1 MKLRMISL
9 ARIRPIIRKELRQI
23 SRDRR
28 SLGVLLGVPAAMLIF
43 FGYALNYDVKH
54 VPLAIYDQD
63 RTTTSRELTDG
74 FLHTEYFDKIATLTN
89 DRQIDTMLVQQ
100 IARAVLVIPVN
111 FERDLRANR
120 SVEVQVIVD
129 GSNAT
134 NATAA
139 AGYLQAMAQDYST
152 KITLQAL
159 ARNGL
164 GKPELPIDYRSRV
177 WYNPELTSPKFL
189 VPGLIGF
196 ILMISTVIST
206 SLSIVREREKGT
218 MEQIIVSP
226 IHPMELIIGKTMP
239 YVAISLLS
247 TSLILLTGYGLF
259 DVVVR
264 GSIVL
269 LILESLIFIFCG
281 LGLGLWVSS
290 VSERQEDAF
299 QLATLVSLLPTF
311 MLSGFTFPIRNMPV
325 VIQAITY
332 INPAR
337 YFLSILRALILRGV
351 GLEVFW
357 QETLFMVIFALAITA
372 ISWNKM
378 KKLF

>member
-1 MKLRMISL
+1 MISR

-23 SRDRR
+23 LRDRR
-28 SLGVLLGVPAAMLIF
+28 SLGVLLAIPAVMLIL

-54 VPLAIYDQD
+54 VPLAIFDQD

-74 FLHTEYFDKIATLTN
+74 FLHTEYFDKVATLTSE
-89 DRQIDTMLVQQ
+89 RQIDTMLVKQ

-111 FERDLRANR
+111 FEKDLRANH
-120 SVEVQVIVD
+120 SVEVQVVVD

-152 KITLQAL
+152 KITLDAL
-159 ARNGL
+159 SHSGF
-164 GKPELPIDYRSRV
+164 GKPALPIDYRARI

-239 YVAISLLS
+239 YVVISLIS
-247 TSLILLTGYGLF
+247 TTLILFTGYLLF
-259 DVVVR
+259 DVVIR
-264 GSIVL
+264 GSIIL
-269 LILESLIFIFCG
+269 LFLESLLFIFCG

-290 VSERQEDAF
+290 ISDRQESAF
-299 QLATLVSLLPTF
+299 QLATLVSILPTF
-311 MLSGFTFPIRNMPV
+311 MLSGFAFPIRNMPV

-337 YFLSILRALILRGV
+337 YFLWILRAIILRGA

-357 QETLFMVIFALAITA
+357 LQTLFMLIFASAIIT

>member
-1 MKLRMISL
+1 MISFR
-9 ARIRPIIRKELRQI
+9 RIRPIIRKELRQI
-23 SRDRR
+23 ARDRR
-28 SLGVLLGVPAAMLIF
+28 SLGVLLGVPAGMLIF

-63 RTTTSRELTDG
+63 KTTTSRELTDG
-74 FLHTEYFDKIATLTN
+74 FLHTEYFDKVATLTS
-89 DRQIDTMLVQQ
+89 DRQIDTMLVRQ
-100 IARAVLVIPVN
+100 IARAVLVIPVD
-111 FERDLRANR
+111 FEKDIQANR

-164 GKPELPIDYRSRV
+164 SKVELPIDYRARV

-196 ILMISTVIST
+196 ILMISTVVST

-239 YVAISLLS
+239 YVVISLIS
-247 TSLILLTGYGLF
+247 TSLILFTGYLLF
-259 DVVVR
+259 DVVIR
-264 GSIVL
+264 GSIWL
-269 LILESLIFIFCG
+269 LFLESLIFIFCG

-290 VSERQEDAF
+290 ISERQEDAF

-311 MLSGFTFPIRNMPV
+311 MLSGFSFPIRNMPV

-337 YFLSILRALILRGV
+337 YFLSILRGIILRGA
-351 GLEVFW
+351 GIAIFW
-357 QETLFMVIFALAITA
+357 EETLFMILFALAITT

>member
-1 MKLRMISL
+1 VIST
-9 ARIRPIIRKELRQI
+9 ARIRPIIRKEFRQI
-23 SRDRR
+23 LRDRR
-28 SLGVLLGVPAAMLIF
+28 SLGVLLAIPAVMLIL

-54 VPLAIYDQD
+54 VPLAIFDQD

-74 FLHTEYFDKIATLTN
+74 FLHTEYFDKVATLTSE
-89 DRQIDTMLVQQ
+89 RQIDTMLVKQ

-111 FERDLRANR
+111 FEKDLRDNH
-120 SVEVQVIVD
+120 SVEVQVVVD

-152 KITLQAL
+152 KITLDAL
-159 ARNGL
+159 SHSGF
-164 GKPELPIDYRSRV
+164 GKPALPIDYRARI

-239 YVAISLLS
+239 YVVISLIS
-247 TSLILLTGYGLF
+247 TLLILFTGYLLF
-259 DVVVR
+259 DVVIR
-264 GSIVL
+264 GSIIL
-269 LILESLIFIFCG
+269 LFMESLLFIFCG

-290 VSERQEDAF
+290 VSDRQESAF
-299 QLATLVSLLPTF
+299 QLATLVSILPTF
-311 MLSGFTFPIRNMPV
+311 MLSGFAFPIRNMPV

-337 YFLSILRALILRGV
+337 YFLWILRAIILRGA

-357 QETLFMVIFALAITA
+357 LQTLFMVIFASAIIA

>member
-1 MKLRMISL
+1 MISFR
-9 ARIRPIIRKELRQI
+9 RIRPIIRKELRQI
-23 SRDRR
+23 ARDRR
-28 SLGVLLGVPAAMLIF
+28 SLGVLLGVPAGMLIF

-63 RTTTSRELTDG
+63 KTTTSRELTDG
-74 FLHTEYFDKIATLTN
+74 FLHTEYFDKVATLTN
-89 DRQIDTMLVQQ
+89 DRQIDTMLVRQ

-111 FERDLRANR
+111 FEKDIQANR

-164 GKPELPIDYRSRV
+164 SKVELPIDYRARV

-196 ILMISTVIST
+196 ILMISTVVST

-239 YVAISLLS
+239 YVVISLIS
-247 TSLILLTGYGLF
+247 TSLILFTGYLLF
-259 DVVVR
+259 DVVIR
-264 GSIVL
+264 GSIWL
-269 LILESLIFIFCG
+269 LFLESLIFIFCG

-290 VSERQEDAF
+290 ISERQEDAF

-311 MLSGFTFPIRNMPV
+311 MLSGFSFPIRNMPV

-337 YFLSILRALILRGV
+337 YFLSILRGIILRGA
-351 GLEVFW
+351 GIAIFW
-357 QETLFMVIFALAITA
+357 EETLFMILFALAITI

>member
-1 MKLRMISL
+1 MISR
-9 ARIRPIIRKELRQI
+9 ARIRPIVRKELRQI
-23 SRDRR
+23 VRDKR
-28 SLGVLLGVPAAMLIF
+28 SLGVLLGVPAVMLIF

-63 RTTTSRELTDG
+63 GTTTSRELTDG
-74 FLHTEYFDKIATLTN
+74 FLHTEYFDNVATLTN
-89 DRQIDTMLVQQ
+89 DRQIDTMLVKQ

-159 ARNGL
+159 ARNGFAQ
-164 GKPELPIDYRSRV
+164 PELPIDYRARV

-218 MEQIIVSP
+218 IEQIIVSP

-239 YVAISLLS
+239 YVVISLIS
-247 TSLILLTGYGLF
+247 TTLILFTAYLLF
-259 DVVVR
+259 DVVIR
-264 GSIVL
+264 GSIIL
-269 LILESLIFIFCG
+269 LFVESLIFIFCG

-357 QETLFMVIFALAITA
+357 QETLFMMIFALAITM

>member
-1 MKLRMISL
+1 MISR

-23 SRDRR
+23 LRDRR
-28 SLGVLLGVPAAMLIF
+28 SLGVLLAIPAVMLIL

-54 VPLAIYDQD
+54 VPLAIFDQD

-74 FLHTEYFDKIATLTN
+74 FLHTEYFDKVATLTN
-89 DRQIDTMLVQQ
+89 ERQIDTMLVKQ

-111 FERDLRANR
+111 FEKDLRANH
-120 SVEVQVIVD
+120 SVEVQVVVD

-152 KITLQAL
+152 KITLDAL
-159 ARNGL
+159 SHSGF
-164 GKPELPIDYRSRV
+164 GKPALPIEYRARI

-239 YVAISLLS
+239 YVVISLIS
-247 TSLILLTGYGLF
+247 TTLILFTGYLLF
-259 DVVVR
+259 DVVIR
-264 GSIVL
+264 GSIIL
-269 LILESLIFIFCG
+269 LFLESLLFIFCG

-290 VSERQEDAF
+290 ISDRQESAF
-299 QLATLVSLLPTF
+299 QLATLVSILPTF
-311 MLSGFTFPIRNMPV
+311 MLSGFAFPIRNMPV

-337 YFLSILRALILRGV
+337 YFLWILRAIILRGA

-357 QETLFMVIFALAITA
+357 LQTLFMLIFASAIIT

>member
-1 MKLRMISL
+1 MISR

-23 SRDRR
+23 LRDRR
-28 SLGVLLGVPAAMLIF
+28 SLGVLLAIPAVMLIL
-43 FGYALNYDVKH
+43 FGYALNYDVRH
-54 VPLAIYDQD
+54 VPLAIFDQD

-74 FLHTEYFDKIATLTN
+74 FLHTEYFDRVATLTSE
-89 DRQIDTMLVQQ
+89 RQIDTMLIQQ

-111 FERDLRANR
+111 FEKDLRANR
-120 SVEVQVIVD
+120 AVKVQVVVD

-152 KITLQAL
+152 KITLEAL
-159 ARNGL
+159 ARNGVS
-164 GKPELPIDYRSRV
+164 KPALPIDYRARI

-239 YVAISLLS
+239 YVVISLIS
-247 TSLILLTGYGLF
+247 TTLILFTGYLLF
-259 DVVVR
+259 DVVIR

-269 LILESLIFIFCG
+269 LFVESLIFIFCG

-290 VSERQEDAF
+290 ISDKQESAF
-299 QLATLVSLLPTF
+299 QLATLVSILPTF
-311 MLSGFTFPIRNMPV
+311 MLSGFAFPIRNMPV
-325 VIQAITY
+325 FIQAITY

-337 YFLSILRALILRGV
+337 YFLWILRAIILRGA
-351 GLEVFW
+351 GLDVFW
-357 QETLFMVIFALAITA
+357 QQTLFMVIFATAITT

>member
-1 MKLRMISL
+1 MISS

-23 SRDRR
+23 LRDRR
-28 SLGVLLGVPAAMLIF
+28 SLGVLLAIPAVMLIL

-54 VPLAIYDQD
+54 VPLAIFDQD

-74 FLHTEYFDKIATLTN
+74 FLHTEYFDKVATLTSE
-89 DRQIDTMLVQQ
+89 RQIDTMLVKQ

-111 FERDLRANR
+111 FEKDLRANH
-120 SVEVQVIVD
+120 SVEVQVVVD

-152 KITLQAL
+152 KITLDAL
-159 ARNGL
+159 SHSGF
-164 GKPELPIDYRSRV
+164 GKPALPIDYRARI

-239 YVAISLLS
+239 YVVISLIS
-247 TSLILLTGYGLF
+247 TSLILFTGYLLF
-259 DVVVR
+259 DVVIR
-264 GSIVL
+264 GSIIL
-269 LILESLIFIFCG
+269 LFLESLLFIFCG

-290 VSERQEDAF
+290 VSDRQESAF
-299 QLATLVSLLPTF
+299 QLATLVSILPTF
-311 MLSGFTFPIRNMPV
+311 MLSGFAFPIRNMPI

-337 YFLSILRALILRGV
+337 YFLWILRAIILRGA

-357 QETLFMVIFALAITA
+357 LQTLFMLIFASAIIA

>member
-1 MKLRMISL
+1 MISRS
-9 ARIRPIIRKELRQI
+9 RIRPVIRKELRQI
-23 SRDRR
+23 IRDRR

-43 FGYALNYDVKH
+43 FGFALNYDVKH

-74 FLHTEYFDKIATLTN
+74 FLHTEYFDKVAILSN

-100 IARAVLVIPVN
+100 IARAVLVIPVD
-111 FERDLRANR
+111 FEKDLRANH

-164 GKPELPIDYRSRV
+164 GKPELPVDYRARV

-196 ILMISTVIST
+196 ILMISTVVST

-239 YVAISLLS
+239 YVVISLIS
-247 TSLILLTGYGLF
+247 TTLVLFTGYLLF
-259 DVVVR
+259 DVVIR
-264 GSIVL
+264 GSIIL
-269 LILESLIFIFCG
+269 LYFESLIFIFCG

-290 VSERQEDAF
+290 VSERQEEAF

-325 VIQAITY
+325 EIQAITY

-337 YFLSILRALILRGV
+337 YFLWILRAIILRGA
-351 GLEVFW
+351 GIEVFW
-357 QETLFMVIFALAITA
+357 QETLFMLVFALAITT

>member
-1 MKLRMISL
+1 MISR

-23 SRDRR
+23 LRDRR
-28 SLGVLLGVPAAMLIF
+28 SLGVLLAVPAVMLIL

-54 VPLAIYDQD
+54 VPFAIFDQD
-63 RTTTSRELTDG
+63 RTMTSRELTDG
-74 FLHTEYFDKIATLTN
+74 FLHTEYFDKVATLTSE
-89 DRQIDTMLVQQ
+89 RQIDTMLVKQ

-111 FERDLRANR
+111 FEKDLRANH
-120 SVEVQVIVD
+120 SVEVQVVVD

-152 KITLQAL
+152 KITLDAL
-159 ARNGL
+159 SHSGF
-164 GKPELPIDYRSRV
+164 GKPALPIDYRARI

-239 YVAISLLS
+239 YVVISLIS
-247 TSLILLTGYGLF
+247 TSLILFTGYLLF
-259 DVVVR
+259 DVVIR
-264 GSIVL
+264 GSIIL
-269 LILESLIFIFCG
+269 LFLESLLFIFCG

-290 VSERQEDAF
+290 VSDRQESAF
-299 QLATLVSLLPTF
+299 QLATLVSILPTF
-311 MLSGFTFPIRNMPV
+311 MLSGFAFPIRNMPV

-337 YFLSILRALILRGV
+337 YFLWILRAIILRGA

-357 QETLFMVIFALAITA
+357 LQTLFMVIFASAIIA

>member
-1 MKLRMISL
+1 MISFR
-9 ARIRPIIRKELRQI
+9 RIRPIIRKELRQI
-23 SRDRR
+23 ARDRR
-28 SLGVLLGVPAAMLIF
+28 SLGVLLGVPAGMLIF

-63 RTTTSRELTDG
+63 KTTTSRELTDG
-74 FLHTEYFDKIATLTN
+74 FLHTEYFDKVATLTN
-89 DRQIDTMLVQQ
+89 DRQIDTMLVRQV
-100 IARAVLVIPVN
+100 ARAVLVIPVN
-111 FERDLRANR
+111 FEKDIQANR

-159 ARNGL
+159 ARNGFS
-164 GKPELPIDYRSRV
+164 KVELPIDYRARV

-196 ILMISTVIST
+196 ILMISTVVST

-239 YVAISLLS
+239 YVVISLIS
-247 TSLILLTGYGLF
+247 TSLILFTGYLLF
-259 DVVVR
+259 DVVIR
-264 GSIVL
+264 GSIWL
-269 LILESLIFIFCG
+269 LFLESLIFIFCG

-290 VSERQEDAF
+290 ISERQEDAF

-311 MLSGFTFPIRNMPV
+311 MLSGFSFPIRNMPV

-337 YFLSILRALILRGV
+337 YFLSILRGIILRGA
-351 GLEVFW
+351 GIAIFW
-357 QETLFMVIFALAITA
+357 QETLFMILFALAITI

>member
-1 MKLRMISL
+1 MIT
-9 ARIRPIIRKELRQI
+9 ARRIRPIIRKEFRQI
-23 SRDRR
+23 VRDRR
-28 SLGVLLGVPAAMLIF
+28 SLAVLLVVPAAMLIM

-54 VPLAIYDQD
+54 VPLAIFDQD
-63 RTTTSRELTDG
+63 NTTTSRELTEG
-74 FLHTEYFDKIATLTN
+74 FLHTEYFDNVASLAN
-89 DRQIDTMLVQQ
+89 EQQIDTVMKRK
-100 IARAVLVIPVN
+100 IAEAVLVIPVH
-111 FERDLRANR
+111 FERDLRANH
-120 SVEVQVIVD
+120 SVNIQVLVD

-159 ARNGL
+159 ARHGY
-164 GKPELPIDYRSRV
+164 GQPELPIDFRARI

-189 VPGLIGF
+189 VPGLVGF

-239 YVAISLLS
+239 YVVISLFS
-247 TSLILLTGYGLF
+247 TSLILFTGYLLF
-259 DVVVR
+259 DVVIR
-264 GSIVL
+264 GSL
-269 LILESLIFIFCG
+269 LLLFFETLIFILCG

-290 VSERQEDAF
+290 VSDKQESAF
-299 QLATLVSLLPTF
+299 QLATLVSFLPTF
-311 MLSGFTFPIRNMPV
+311 LLSGFAFPIRNMPV
-325 VIQAITY
+325 PIQAITY
-332 INPAR
+332 INPGR
-337 YFLSILRALILRGV
+337 YFLWILRAIILRGA
-351 GLEVFW
+351 GIGVFW
-357 QETLFMVIFALAITA
+357 QETLFMMLFATAIVA

>member
-1 MKLRMISL
+1 MISR

-23 SRDRR
+23 LRDRR
-28 SLGVLLGVPAAMLIF
+28 SLGVLLAVPAVMLIL

-54 VPLAIYDQD
+54 VPLAIFDQD

-74 FLHTEYFDKIATLTN
+74 FLHTEYFDKVATLTSE
-89 DRQIDTMLVQQ
+89 RQIDTILVKQRAQ
-100 IARAVLVIPVN
+100 AVLIIPVN
-111 FERDLRANR
+111 FEKDLRANH
-120 SVEVQVIVD
+120 SVEVQVLID

-152 KITLQAL
+152 KITLDAL
-159 ARNGL
+159 SHTGF
-164 GKPELPIDYRSRV
+164 GKPALPIDYRARI

-226 IHPMELIIGKTMP
+226 IHPLELIIGKTMP
-239 YVAISLLS
+239 YVVISLIS
-247 TSLILLTGYGLF
+247 TTLILFTGYLLF
-259 DVVVR
+259 DVVIR
-264 GSIVL
+264 GSIIL
-269 LILESLIFIFCG
+269 LFLESLLFIFCG

-290 VSERQEDAF
+290 VSDRQESAF
-299 QLATLVSLLPTF
+299 QLATLVSILPTF
-311 MLSGFTFPIRNMPV
+311 MLSGFAFPIRNMPV
-325 VIQAITY
+325 AIQAITY

-337 YFLSILRALILRGV
+337 YFLWILRAIILRGA
-351 GLEVFW
+351 GLNVFW
-357 QETLFMVIFALAITA
+357 QQTLFMLIFASAIMT

>member
-1 MKLRMISL
+1 MISR
-9 ARIRPIIRKELRQI
+9 ARIRPIVRKELRQI
-23 SRDRR
+23 VRDKR
-28 SLGVLLGVPAAMLIF
+28 SLGVLLGVPAVMLIF

-74 FLHTEYFDKIATLTN
+74 FLHTEYFDNVATLTN
-89 DRQIDTMLVQQ
+89 DRQIDTMLVKQ

-159 ARNGL
+159 ARNGFAQ
-164 GKPELPIDYRSRV
+164 PELPIDYRARV

-218 MEQIIVSP
+218 IEQIIVSP

-239 YVAISLLS
+239 YVVISLIS
-247 TSLILLTGYGLF
+247 TTLILFTGYLLF
-259 DVVVR
+259 DVVIR
-264 GSIVL
+264 GSIIL
-269 LILESLIFIFCG
+269 LFVESLIFIFCG

-357 QETLFMVIFALAITA
+357 QETLFMMIFALAITM

>member
-1 MKLRMISL
+1 MISR

-23 SRDRR
+23 VRDRR
-28 SLGVLLGVPAAMLIF
+28 SLGVLLAVPAVMLIL

-54 VPLAIYDQD
+54 VPLAIFDQD

-74 FLHTEYFDKIATLTN
+74 FLHTEYFDKVATLSS
-89 DRQIDTMLVQQ
+89 DRQIDSMLVKQ
-100 IARAVLVIPVN
+100 IARAVLVIPVD
-111 FERDLRANR
+111 FEKDLRANR
-120 SVEVQVIVD
+120 AVKVQVIVD

-139 AGYLQAMAQDYST
+139 AGYLAAMAQDYST
-152 KITLQAL
+152 KITLEAL
-159 ARNGL
+159 ARSGIS
-164 GKPELPIDYRSRV
+164 KPALPIDYRARI

-239 YVAISLLS
+239 YVVISLIS
-247 TSLILLTGYGLF
+247 TSLILFTGYLLF
-259 DVVVR
+259 DVVIR
-264 GSIVL
+264 GSIIL
-269 LILESLIFIFCG
+269 LFVESLIFIFCG

-290 VSERQEDAF
+290 VSDRQEAAF
-299 QLATLVSLLPTF
+299 QLATLVSVLPTF
-311 MLSGFTFPIRNMPV
+311 MLSGFAFPIRNMPV
-325 VIQAITY
+325 FIQAITY

-337 YFLSILRALILRGV
+337 YFLWTLRAIILRGA
-351 GLEVFW
+351 GMDVFW
-357 QETLFMVIFALAITA
+357 QETLFMVVFAAGITT

>member
-1 MKLRMISL
+1 
-9 ARIRPIIRKELRQI
+9 
-23 SRDRR
+23 
-28 SLGVLLGVPAAMLIF
+28 
-43 FGYALNYDVKH
+43 
-54 VPLAIYDQD
+54 
-63 RTTTSRELTDG
+63 
-74 FLHTEYFDKIATLTN
+74 
-89 DRQIDTMLVQQ
+89 
-100 IARAVLVIPVN
+100 
-111 FERDLRANR
+111 
-120 SVEVQVIVD
+120 
-129 GSNAT
+129 
-134 NATAA
+134 
-139 AGYLQAMAQDYST
+139 MAQDYST

-159 ARNGL
+159 ARNEL
-164 GKPELPIDYRSRV
+164 SKAELPIDYRARV

-196 ILMISTVIST
+196 ILMISTVVST

-239 YVAISLLS
+239 YVVISLIS
-247 TSLILLTGYGLF
+247 TSLVLFTGYLLF
-259 DVVVR
+259 DVVIR
-264 GSIVL
+264 GSIL
-269 LILESLIFIFCG
+269 LLFLESLIFIFCG

-311 MLSGFTFPIRNMPV
+311 MLSGFSFPIRNMPA

-332 INPAR
+332 VNPAR
-337 YFLSILRALILRGV
+337 YFLWILRAIILRGA
-351 GLEVFW
+351 GLDVFW
-357 QETLFMVIFALAITA
+357 KETLFMIIFASAMTI

>member
-1 MKLRMISL
+1 MISPH
-9 ARIRPIIRKELRQI
+9 RIRPIIRKEFRQI
-23 SRDRR
+23 VRDKR
-28 SLGVLLGVPAAMLIF
+28 SLGVLLVVPAVMLIL

-63 RTTTSRELTDG
+63 NSTTSRELTEG
-74 FLHTEYFDKIATLTN
+74 FLHTEYFDKVASLTS
-89 DRQIDTMLVQQ
+89 DRQIDTMLIKQ
-100 IARAVLVIPVN
+100 IARAVLVIPVH
-111 FERDLRANR
+111 FERDLSANR
-120 SVEVQVIVD
+120 SVSIQVIID

-139 AGYLQAMAQDYST
+139 AGYLQAMAQDYSQ

-159 ARNGL
+159 ARHSSARV
-164 GKPELPIDYRSRV
+164 ELPIDFQPRI

-189 VPGLIGF
+189 VPGLVGF

-239 YVAISLLS
+239 YVGISLIS
-247 TSLILLTGYGLF
+247 TSLILLTGFILF
-259 DVVVR
+259 DVVIR
-264 GSIVL
+264 GSIL
-269 LILESLIFIFCG
+269 LLFLESLIFIFCG

-290 VSERQEDAF
+290 VSDRQESAF
-299 QLATLVSLLPTF
+299 QLATLVSVLPTF
-311 MLSGFTFPIRNMPV
+311 MLSGFAFPIRNMPV
-325 VIQAITY
+325 FIQAITY

-337 YFLSILRALILRGV
+337 YFLWILRAIILRGA
-351 GLEVFW
+351 GMAVFW
-357 QETLFMVIFALAITA
+357 QETLFMIIFAAGIIT

>member
-1 MKLRMISL
+1 MISR

-23 SRDRR
+23 LRDRR
-28 SLGVLLGVPAAMLIF
+28 SLGVLLAVPAVMLIL

-54 VPLAIYDQD
+54 VPLAIFDQD
-63 RTTTSRELTDG
+63 NTTTSRELTDG
-74 FLHTEYFDKIATLTN
+74 FLHTEYFDRVASLTSE
-89 DRQIDTMLVQQ
+89 RQIDTMLVRQ
-100 IARAVLVIPVN
+100 IARAVLVIPVD
-111 FERDLRANR
+111 FEKNLRANH

-139 AGYLQAMAQDYST
+139 AGYLAAMAQDYST

-159 ARNGL
+159 SSNGIS
-164 GKPELPIDYRSRV
+164 KPELPIDYRARI

-239 YVAISLLS
+239 YVVISLIS
-247 TSLILLTGYGLF
+247 TTLILFTGYLLF
-259 DVVVR
+259 DVVIR
-264 GSIVL
+264 GSIIL
-269 LILESLIFIFCG
+269 LYAESLIFIFCG

-290 VSERQEDAF
+290 ISDKQESAF
-299 QLATLVSLLPTF
+299 QLATLVSVLPTF
-311 MLSGFTFPIRNMPV
+311 MLSGFAFPIRNMPV

-332 INPAR
+332 VNPAR
-337 YFLSILRALILRGV
+337 YFLWILRAIILRGA

-357 QETLFMVIFALAITA
+357 EQTLFMVVFAAGIVT

>member
-1 MKLRMISL
+1 M
-9 ARIRPIIRKELRQI
+9 
-23 SRDRR
+23 
-28 SLGVLLGVPAAMLIF
+28 
-43 FGYALNYDVKH
+43 
-54 VPLAIYDQD
+54 
-63 RTTTSRELTDG
+63 TDG
-74 FLHTEYFDKIATLTN
+74 FLHTEYFDKVATLSSE
-89 DRQIDTMLVQQ
+89 RQIDTMLVRQ
-100 IARAVLVIPVN
+100 IARAVLVIPVD
-111 FERDLRANR
+111 FEKDLRANR
-120 SVEVQVIVD
+120 SVKVQVIVD

-159 ARNGL
+159 ARSGFS
-164 GKPELPIDYRSRV
+164 KPELPIDYRARV

-196 ILMISTVIST
+196 ILMISTVVST

-239 YVAISLLS
+239 YVVISLIS
-247 TSLILLTGYGLF
+247 TSLVLLTGYLLF
-259 DVVVR
+259 DVVIR

-269 LILESLIFIFCG
+269 LFLESLIFIFCG

-325 VIQAITY
+325 VIQGITY

-337 YFLSILRALILRGV
+337 YFLWILRAIILRGA
-351 GLEVFW
+351 GIEIFW
-357 QETLFMVIFALAITA
+357 RETLFMMMFALAITT